1 MQKQK
6 WNELDELIMVI
17 ILQCYKI
24 IFVMKISDNWEF
36 WGEKKWYLIFIE
48 HLYIVKINNK
58 TNLIFF

>member
-1 MQKQK
+1 MQQQK
-6 WNELDELIMVI
+6 WNELDELIIVI
-17 ILQCYKI
+17 ILWCYKI